1 MYFVSDL
8 ISKWLCLSPLTRADI
23 LIAAPKT
30 AQAVIA
36 AIGDYYTWKL
46 ARKIYGNTSLEAW
59 GAVRTTNR
67 SRVFHI
73 LVLTVA
79 SLR

>member
-1 MYFVSDL
+1 MSNL
-8 ISKWLCLSPLTRADI
+8 ISQWLRLSPLARADL

-46 ARKIYGNTSLEAW
+46 AGRIYGIHSLEAW
-59 GAVRTTNR
+59 GAVRGTY
-67 SRVFHI
+67 SGLLFQI